1 MYKTIEQK
9 VLKLIDEN
17 HLIKKNDSI
26 LLALS
31 GGADSVFLFYFL
43 LKFKRRLGIHFSAF
57 HLNHKIRGREAKTD
71 ELFCRNLCEA
81 NKVELFVAAKDV
93 KSYAKKNKLSLEEAG
108 RILRYKELERIAKKK
123 SFNKIATAHNA
134 NDNTETVLLNLIKG
148 AGLKGLSGIPVQ
160 RDKIIRPLLSLTSD
174 EVRNYLIKKK
184 VEYRLDA
191 SNLNIDYERNFIRND
206 IVPMLKKLN
215 PKVEQKILNS
225 SRIIREIRALF
236 ENEIVAFVHD
246 AVKFSKG
253 ELRISLKKL
262 KNLDKILRGDFFKS
276 VIESKFTLDLST
288 ENLHDLVKLAE
299 NQSGKK
305 LALSNKIVAVKERE
319 YLSVT
324 QSKPESYKS
333 YGRTLKINDEAE
345 VYGHT
350 LRIEKV
356 STKDIKRSQKKSVEF
371 ISAKGIKPTFQLR
384 TWKKGDRFN
393 PLGMKGSKKI
403 SDFLIDE
410 KISSTKKKDQLVLV
424 NDGKIV
430 WVVGLRIDNRFK
442 LTTKTN
448 KVIKLSYI

>member
-43 LKFKRRLGIHFSAF
+43 LKFKRRLGINFSAF

-71 ELFCRNLCEA
+71 ELFCRNLCKE
-81 NKVELFVAAKDV
+81 NKVELFVAVKDV
-93 KSYAKKNKLSLEEAG
+93 KSYAKKNKLSVEEAG
-108 RILRYKELERIAKKK
+108 RVLRYKELVKIAEKK
-123 SFNKIATAHNA
+123 SFDKIATAHNA
-134 NDNTETVLLNLIKG
+134 SDNAETVLLNLIKG
-148 AGLKGLSGIPVQ
+148 SGLKGLSGIPVQ

-174 EVRNYLIKKK
+174 EIRNYLIKKK

-191 SNLNIDYERNFIRND
+191 SNLNIDYNRNFIRNE
-206 IVPMLKKLN
+206 IVTKLKKLN

-225 SRIIREIRALF
+225 SRIIRETRALF
-236 ENEIVAFVHD
+236 ENQIAAFTQE
-246 AVKFSKG
+246 AAEFSKG
-253 ELRISLKKL
+253 ELIISLKKL
-262 KNLDKILRGDFFKS
+262 KNLDKSLWGEFFKS

-288 ENLHDLVKLAE
+288 GNLQDLVKLAE

-305 LALSNKIVAVKERE
+305 LALSNNIVAVKERE

-324 QSKPESYKS
+324 LTKPVSYKPFE
-333 YGRTLKINDEAE
+333 RTLKINDEAE
-345 VYGHT
+345 VYGRT
-350 LRIEKV
+350 LRVEKI
-356 STKDIKRSQKKSVEF
+356 SAEDTKRTQKKSVEY
-371 ISAKGIKPTFQLR
+371 ISADGIKPAFQLR
-384 TWKKGDRFN
+384 NWKKGDRFN

-410 KISSTKKKDQLVLV
+410 KISSNGKKHQLVLL
-424 NDGKIV
+424 NARKIV
-430 WVVGLRIDNRFK
+430 WVVGLRIDDRFK
-442 LTTKTN
+442 LTSKTK
-448 KVIKLSYI
+448 KVIKLSYK